1 MKKLLRKDL
10 GLVFCVYNVIFYI
23 LALTCI
29 AMRFGREGYVM
40 FSMVLLLAGLTV
52 PGLIAHEQSQGRKPE
67 QCSAE
72 TDLTAYVKEK
82 YILMVITEA
91 VGICAGALI
100 WFIFIWIIF
109 YSIQHQLSSFIFISY
124 FKITIR

>member
-10 GLVFCVYNVIFYI
+10 GLVFCVHNVIFYI
-23 LALTCI
+23 LALLCI
-29 AMRFGREGYVM
+29 AMRFGREGDVM
-40 FSMVLLLAGLTV
+40 FTMVLLLAGLTV

-72 TDLTAYVKEK
+72 TDHTTYVKEK
-82 YILMVITEA
+82 YVLLVIMEA

-100 WFIFIWIIF
+100 
-109 YSIQHQLSSFIFISY
+109 
-124 FKITIR
+124 